1 MKNSKLLKIS
11 IKIIVVMLFMI
22 SLFYQKDTKIVNAET
37 NNTYSNIDESV
48 DYLRSEMVNRSTSVS
63 FTVEGTHLEE
73 AEIINL
79 YNSAV
84 EHTGVAYEGDYIEGN
99 LNSYSC
105 SYNHITEGEAL
116 RTTVVFT
123 FDWLSTYEMEQEI
136 NAKVSEILNN
146 LDLWESSEYDKIKGV
161 YDYITENVRY
171 DLNHDHEVETD
182 YHDNFVH
189 STYSAIISELTVCQ
203 GYATMTYRLLLEL
216 GIDCRY
222 ITGMGNSE
230 YHAWNIVKIGN
241 LYYNIDATWDR
252 SLSVYYRY
260 FLCTDHNFQGHVRD
274 DEFLTTDFY
283 AKYPMAEVPYG
294 VSAEASGKV
303 NANISWY
310 LESNGTLTI
319 SGTGGIPAYSYDSAP
334 WHPYTNAIS
343 KIVIGEGITSIG
355 NRAFIRC
362 NYTTSVELPSTLKSI
377 GEYSFDNCRSVKEFN
392 LPYGLLTIG
401 TNAFSECTSLTKMEI
416 PDTVVSVGSS
426 VFSTCYNLKYVKL
439 SSGMTSIPD
448 SMFFNMD
455 SLTTVVIPS
464 GITRIEDTV
473 FSGCDGLLTI
483 SLPKQISYIGV
494 AAFSDCTKLQSIYVD
509 EENPYFTS
517 SMGVLFNKDMTK
529 VIAYPAGKTYTSY
542 TIPDGVTTVGY
553 GAFGG
558 CKYLISV
565 NFPNSLTKIEGSAFS
580 DCIKLDELVFPANL
594 EYIGQQAFHSCKN
607 LYKVSFLNPNTTFD
621 WHVFGNCKSLR
632 NVSLPSNLTKIE
644 VGLFSGCETLTSI
657 HIPQS
662 VTMIDDS
669 SFGHCYKLSEIN
681 IPSNVSSIGYT
692 SFSDC
697 YALKRVFINGT
708 INSVDWNCFSTCS
721 NLQFIYL
728 KGNFSGVDSSAFKE
742 CNISTLYVDNQ
753 TLLNKISSANAISG
767 LCTNLQTIGIL
778 DSLTT
783 IPSYISNN
791 FTYRFKI
798 EFNGLD
804 YKIYSKHSCNYTSLS
819 SKYESCTT
827 CHSLQDKHVHKYD
840 VEIVSPTCTS
850 SGYTRYFC
858 ACGYSYKTNYTSSL
872 GHSYGEWYV
881 YEEVTCLFD
890 GTNRRDCIRCSSYE
904 TEKIPHPGHDY
915 ITTPGYPATCTESG
929 LTDKITCSRCTYT
942 VNPREIEP
950 LGHSMVVDAYVA
962 PTCTETGLTEGS
974 HCTRC
979 DYVIAQEVIEKL
991 GHNYLVVVTEPTCES
1006 EGFTTHICNR
1016 CDDEYVDSYVDAL
1029 GHNMIIDERVE
1040 PTCTETGLTEGSH
1053 CTRCDYLVSQTV
1065 IEALGHDYID
1075 VVTNPTC
1082 ENDGYTTHTCSRC
1095 DDEYVDSY
1103 VDALGHDM
1111 IIDERVEP
1119 TCTETGLTEGSHCS
1133 RCDYVIAQEVIEKLG
1148 HNYSSVVTQPTCESE
1163 GYTTHTC
1170 ERCDDV
1176 VVDTYVDALGHNLVI
1191 DKGVDP
1197 TCIET
1202 GLTEGSHCTRCDYL
1216 VSQTV
1221 IEALGHDYI
1230 DVVTEATCESE
1241 GYTTHTCNR
1250 CDDEHVDSYVDA
1262 LGHDMIIDEKVDPTC
1277 TETGFTEG
1285 SHCSR
1290 CDYVIA
1296 QEVIE
1301 KLGHDYSSVVTQPTC
1316 ESEGYTTH
1324 TCSRCGDSVIDS
1336 YVDALGHDMIIDE
1349 RVEPTC
1355 TTTGLTEGSH
1365 CSRCDYVIP
1374 QQEIPTIDHEYSE
1387 WKVIVESTCSTV
1399 GYKESKCKTCGN
1411 IGKEELPLKEH
1422 TESNWITD
1430 LEPTI
1435 LDEGRKHTECIVC
1448 GKEIRVEKIPMLP
1461 ADEIVED
1468 CKIFSKSFINYMT
1481 GILLL
1486 GFVLYRKRN
1495 N

>member
-1 MKNSKLLKIS
+1 MNMNLRKVLKVIVLLFIC
-11 IKIIVVMLFMI
+11 
-22 SLFYQKDTKIVNAET
+22 SLCFYQNIKVNASET
-37 NNTYSNIDESV
+37 SIIYTTN
-48 DYLRSEMVNRSTSVS
+48 EMVTILRQEMVDRET
-63 FTVEGTHLEE
+63 TVELIYKGTLSSDQIT
-73 AEIINL
+73 AIYIQ
-79 YNSAV
+79 AID
-84 EHTGVAYEGDYIEGN
+84 HTGVPYEGDYILAN
-99 LNSYSC
+99 MTSHSFTNVSY
-105 SYNHITEGEAL
+105 TENDE
-116 RTTVVFT
+116 TYTKVTFT
-123 FDWLSTYEMEQEI
+123 FEWLSTYEMEQEI
-136 NAKVSEILNN
+136 NAKVYEILNN

-203 GYATMTYRLLLEL
+203 GYASMTYRLLLEL

-222 ITGMGNSE
+222 IRGMGNNE

-260 FLCTDHNFQGHVRD
+260 FLCTDYNFQGHVRD
-274 DEFLTTDFY
+274 DKFLTTDFY
-283 AKYPMAEVPYG
+283 TKYPMAEVPYG

-355 NRAFIRC
+355 NRAFVRC
-362 NYTTSVELPSTLKSI
+362 NYTTSVELPTTLISI
-377 GEYSFDNCRSVKEFN
+377 GDYSFDNCRSVKEFN

-401 TNAFSECTSLTKMEI
+401 TNAFSECTSLTRMEI

-473 FSGCDGLLTI
+473 FCGCDGLLTI

-565 NFPNSLTKIEGSAFS
+565 DFPNSLTKIEGSAFS

-607 LYKVSFLNPNTTFD
+607 LYKISFLNPNTTFD

-644 VGLFSGCETLTSI
+644 VGLFSGCEALTSI

-681 IPSNVSSIGYT
+681 IPSNVRSIGYT
-692 SFSDC
+692 AFSDC

-708 INSVDWNCFSTCS
+708 ISSVDWNCFSTCS

-791 FTYRFKI
+791 FTYRFTI
-798 EFNGLD
+798 EFNGLN

-819 SKYESCTT
+819 SKYECCTT

-858 ACGYSYKTNYTSSL
+858 TCGYSLKTYYTSSL

-915 ITTPGYPATCTESG
+915 ITTPGYPATCTETG

-942 VNPREIEP
+942 VHPREIAP

-974 HCTRC
+974 HCSRC
-979 DYVIAQEVIEKL
+979 DYKEEQEV
-991 GHNYLVVVTEPTCES
+991 V
-1006 EGFTTHICNR
+1006 
-1016 CDDEYVDSYVDAL
+1016 A
-1029 GHNMIIDERVE
+1029 
-1040 PTCTETGLTEGSH
+1040 
-1053 CTRCDYLVSQTV
+1053 
-1065 IEALGHDYID
+1065 ALGHDYES
-1075 VVTNPTC
+1075 VVTAPTC
-1082 ENDGYTTHTCSRC
+1082 ADEGYTTYICSRC
-1095 DDEYVDSY
+1095 PHSYKDDYI
-1103 VDALGHDM
+1103 DALGHDY
-1111 IIDERVEP
+1111 ESVVTAP
-1119 TCTETGLTEGSHCS
+1119 TCTE
-1133 RCDYVIAQEVIEKLG
+1133 
-1148 HNYSSVVTQPTCESE
+1148 E
-1163 GYTTHTC
+1163 GYTTYIC
-1170 ERCDDV
+1170 SRCTHSYEDD
-1176 VVDTYVDALGHNLVI
+1176 YI
-1191 DKGVDP
+1191 D
-1197 TCIET
+1197 
-1202 GLTEGSHCTRCDYL
+1202 
-1216 VSQTV
+1216 
-1221 IEALGHDYI
+1221 ALGHDYES
-1230 DVVTEATCESE
+1230 VVTAPTCTEE
-1241 GYTTHTCNR
+1241 GYTTYICSR
-1250 CDDEHVDSYVDA
+1250 CTHSYKDDYIDA
-1262 LGHDMIIDEKVDPTC
+1262 LGHDYESVVIAPTC
-1277 TETGFTEG
+1277 TEKGYTTYI
-1285 SHCSR
+1285 CSR
-1290 CDYVIA
+1290 CTHSYKDDYVDTLEHSYSSVEYIWNEDNTKVTA
-1296 QEVIE
+1296 KAVCLNCSTFVLEETVSVTMNVLEEATCTKDGKVIYISNNFKNDIFESQSMEMTVSMKGHSIIKHEGKTATCQESGWAPYETCEHCDYSTFKVIE
-1301 KLGHDYSSVVTQPTC
+1301 KGSHV
-1316 ESEGYTTH
+1316 EGQW
-1324 TCSRCGDSVIDS
+1324 
-1336 YVDALGHDMIIDE
+1336 IIDKE
-1349 RVEPTC
+1349 ATYD
-1355 TTTGLTEGSH
+1355 TEGH
-1365 CSRCDYVIP
+1365 R
-1374 QQEIPTIDHEYSE
+1374 H
-1387 WKVIVESTCSTV
+1387 K
-1399 GYKESKCKTCGN
+1399 
-1411 IGKEELPLKEH
+1411 
-1422 TESNWITD
+1422 
-1430 LEPTI
+1430 
-1435 LDEGRKHTECIVC
+1435 ECILC
-1448 GKEIRVEKIPMLP
+1448 GEITSE
-1461 ADEIVED
+1461 ETIVKKD
-1468 CKIFSKSFINYMT
+1468 TMSCSSFMFNIILQLFIIFNCGVIISRIK
-1481 GILLL
+1481 
-1486 GFVLYRKRN
+1486 K
-1495 N
+1495 